1 MSGVLKRR
9 WRAAVFLLSH
19 YLPRYL
25 RDTSIDQVL
34 KMILLEEVNDVLAVA
49 DKRCAREVKGPSASC
64 LNIDK
69 YDECLDHDAG
79 KDFFSSSRDRI
90 VWPPVSSSNEEP
102 EGMLGTVEYWG
113 SKKARC
119 ERCVENA
126 SAMRSS
132 DMCVL
137 SRTDLDSYCP
147 L

>member
-79 KDFFSSSRDRI
+79 KDFFSS
-90 VWPPVSSSNEEP
+90 NEEP